1 MSKWQAMSDSD
12 RRMIGMSST
21 SDFLETSA
29 SAVER
34 LARAQ
39 AAIRALIGQGG
50 LTQAE
55 RLELAEWQREWV
67 AAWRE
72 AEYVTAA

>member
-1 MSKWQAMSDSD
+1 MTAVSSGSYTRGMPTTPDESMLPPAPAQ
-12 RRMIGMSST
+12 RM
-21 SDFLETSA
+21 D
-29 SAVER
+29 
-34 LARAQ
+34 RAQ
-39 AAIRALIGQGG
+39 AAIRALTDRGG

-72 AEYVTAA
+72 TVTTAA